1 MDILIPNSWLKK
13 FLDTKATPSDI
24 AKYLSLC
31 GPSIE
36 KITKTSDGDSVYS
49 VEVTTNRMDTA
60 SVIGI
65 AREASSILPRFG
77 IKAKFTTHNT
87 PSTIHRFAKNVKYL
101 DVKVDEKLCPRF
113 TAVLIKNVTIKDSP
127 KEIKT
132 LLEKNGKCR
141 KGAG

>member
-65 AREASSILPRFG
+65 AREASSILPRFK
-77 IKAKFTTHNT
+77 ISAKL
-87 PSTIHRFAKNVKYL
+87 KNFQLPFSNYHF
-101 DVKVDEKLCPRF
+101 PF
-113 TAVLIKNVTIKDSP
+113 I
-127 KEIKT
+127 
-132 LLEKNGKCR
+132 
-141 KGAG
+141 